1 MMNKFPG
8 KCMNCGKALAAGQG
22 LCFKDT
28 KGWLVKCPTPCE
40 AKPSVT
46 EPAVS
51 AQVGEVSGIL
61 ALFTKAKTHLK
72 HPAIVLSVP
81 ALGPGTA
88 IRLTIAG
95 ERAKVPG
102 SLTVTDGTK
111 DENTGK
117 RGWLGRITL
126 NGVYEPSADA
136 IDALAVPE
144 ITARLIAFAQEP
156 GKIAGE
162 HGRLTGRCCFC
173 RIALTDERS
182 TAVGYGPDCADHY
195 GLPWGERPAEFAGRA
210 A

>member
-1 MMNKFPG
+1 MLNKFPG

-22 LCFKDT
+22 LCFKGSN
-28 KGWLVKCPTPCE
+28 GWQVKCQTPCD
-40 AKPSVT
+40 AKPSAT
-46 EPAVS
+46 EPPVRAE
-51 AQVGEVSGIL
+51 VGEVAGIL
-61 ALFTKAKTHLK
+61 ALFAKAKTHLK
-72 HPAIVLSVP
+72 RPAILLSVP
-81 ALGPGTA
+81 ALGAGAA

-111 DENTGK
+111 DETTGR

-126 NGVYEPSADA
+126 AGVYEPSPEAM
-136 IDALAVPE
+136 DALAVPE

-162 HGRLTGRCCFC
+162 HGKLTGRCCFC

-182 TAVGYGPDCADHY
+182 TAVGYGPDCADHWN
-195 GLPWGERPAEFAGRA
+195 LPWGEKPKNFGEA